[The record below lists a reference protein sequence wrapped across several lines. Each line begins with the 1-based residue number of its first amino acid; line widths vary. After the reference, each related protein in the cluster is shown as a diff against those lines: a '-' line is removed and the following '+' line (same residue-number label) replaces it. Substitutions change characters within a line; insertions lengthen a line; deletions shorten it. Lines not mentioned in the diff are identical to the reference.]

1 MSASAQAVLN
11 DISLAASAAAPLAPV
26 IAPASPAAALVVSLA
41 PVFINIMQRVVADQ
55 ATGTETSAQLA
66 VEWGDITSAMQG
78 THLAVQALVAKE
90 EAAHAVASTPAS
102 AGANVVTGPTPVAV
116 P

>member
-1 MSASAQAVLN
+1 MSANAQAVLN

-66 VEWGDITSAMQG
+66 VQWADITAAMQG

-90 EAAHAVASTPAS
+90 EAAHTAQAS
-102 AGANVVTGPTPVAV
+102 GANVVTGPTPVV